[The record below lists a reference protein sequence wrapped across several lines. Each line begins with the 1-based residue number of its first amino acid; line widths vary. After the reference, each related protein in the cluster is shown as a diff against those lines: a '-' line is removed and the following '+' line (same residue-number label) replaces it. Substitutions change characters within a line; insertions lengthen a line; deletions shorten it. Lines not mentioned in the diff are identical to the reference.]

1 MIKKPKQLTEK
12 KPLRA
17 IFKPLCMF
25 GDNPSVFFKF
35 QAQKSFENK

>member
-1 MIKKPKQLTEK
+1 MIKKTKTKKK
-12 KPLRA
+12 KPRA

-35 QAQKSFENK
+35 QAQESFEDK

>member
-1 MIKKPKQLTEK
+1 MIKKQQQTNRK

-35 QAQKSFENK
+35 QAQESFEDK